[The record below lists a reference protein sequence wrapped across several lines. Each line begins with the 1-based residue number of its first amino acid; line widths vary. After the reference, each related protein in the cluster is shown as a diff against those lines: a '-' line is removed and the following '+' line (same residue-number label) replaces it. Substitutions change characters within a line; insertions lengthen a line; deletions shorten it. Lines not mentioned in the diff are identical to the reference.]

1 MSAHDLLEL
10 EELID
15 EVEPKGAGTPLGIVL
30 VACSLAGS
38 FSDPALEGLEEEV
51 EDWARAVS
59 AA

>member
-10 EELID
+10 DELID

-30 VACSLAGS
+30 VACTAGS